1 MSSSLVLILSVVS
14 EADGSSRPL
23 TTRLSFL
30 DSISALSDI
39 SQQTVGNETVAFGLH
54 FASVFPSTD
63 ILNGYVTNTVANM
76 HVALSSHRNSH
87 LYITFFH
94 VL

>member
-1 MSSSLVLILSVVS
+1 MGIPADVVKAFIDDLEIKVIPADS
-14 EADGSSRPL
+14 EE
-23 TTRLSFL
+23 
-30 DSISALSDI
+30 
-39 SQQTVGNETVAFGLH
+39 ETIAFGLH
-54 FASVFPSTD
+54 FASVFPSSD
-63 ILNGYVTNTVANM
+63 ILNGYVTNTEANI

>member
-1 MSSSLVLILSVVS
+1 MCCSINGSACLVGCVFDSV
-14 EADGSSRPL
+14 
-23 TTRLSFL
+23 
-30 DSISALSDI
+30 
-39 SQQTVGNETVAFGLH
+39 SQKTVGKETIAFGLH
-54 FASVFPSTD
+54 FASVFPSSD
-63 ILNGYVTNTVANM
+63 ILNGYVTNTEANI

>member
-1 MSSSLVLILSVVS
+1 MLCKEEGSLPVSLQLLRGGIPSKQWGKKPLHLVCILPPFSPSS
-14 EADGSSRPL
+14 
-23 TTRLSFL
+23 
-30 DSISALSDI
+30 
-39 SQQTVGNETVAFGLH
+39 
-54 FASVFPSTD
+54 D
-63 ILNGYVTNTVANM
+63 ILNGYVTNTEANI

>member
-1 MSSSLVLILSVVS
+1 MEYDATIWDPYQKYNS
-14 EADGSSRPL
+14 EKEMVQRRAA
-23 TTRLSFL
+23 T
-30 DSISALSDI
+30 
-39 SQQTVGNETVAFGLH
+39 QKTVGKETIAFGLH
-54 FASVFPSTD
+54 FASVFPSSD
-63 ILNGYVTNTVANM
+63 ILNGYVTNTEANI